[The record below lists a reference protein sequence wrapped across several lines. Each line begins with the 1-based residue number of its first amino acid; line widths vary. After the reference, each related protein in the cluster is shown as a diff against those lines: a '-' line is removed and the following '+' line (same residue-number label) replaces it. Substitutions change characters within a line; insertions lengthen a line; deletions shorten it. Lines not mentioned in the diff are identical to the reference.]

1 MILYIPVGGILAN
14 IKQKGE
20 EMSKVTVYST
30 PTCPWCTKAKNYL
43 KENDI
48 EFTDKDVSV
57 DQAGAMEMI
66 RKSNQRGVPVIDIDG
81 TILIGFD
88 KPNIDRLLKL

>member
-1 MILYIPVGGILAN
+1 
-14 IKQKGE
+14 
-20 EMSKVTVYST
+20 MSKVIVYST
-30 PTCPWCTKAKNYL
+30 PTCPWCTKAKDYL
-43 KENDI
+43 KENNI

-81 TILIGFD
+81 NIIIGFD
-88 KPNIDRLLKL
+88 KPNIDKLLKL